1 MILKNI
7 MKCIRSYNTRYT
19 YKRHIYLQFPNQS
32 KLVKYTINNIT
43 NSDETELRCIKKFA
57 CKYLKC
63 SDNDIVISYNKIT
76 FLDKHMN
83 IPMQNLG
90 VSWEDKLHI
99 SILPILS
106 ELSELENNINP
117 VHNINSIKS
126 VDNIDKQQDT
136 NISLDNNS
144 KILFTTKSI

>member
-7 MKCIRSYNTRYT
+7 MHCIRSYNTIYT
-19 YKRHIYLQFPNQS
+19 YKRNIYLQFPNKN

-43 NSDETELRCIKKFA
+43 NSDETELRCIKQFA

-90 VSWEDKLHI
+90 ICWEDKLHI
-99 SILPILS
+99 SILPKLS

-117 VHNINSIKS
+117 VHS
-126 VDNIDKQQDT
+126 VDKLQDID
-136 NISLDNNS
+136 ISLDNNS
-144 KILFTTKSI
+144 KTLFTNKSI

>member
-1 MILKNI
+1 MIIKNI

-43 NSDETELRCIKKFA
+43 NSDETELRCIKQFA

-117 VHNINSIKS
+117 VHNINSINN
-126 VDNIDKQQDT
+126 VNKQQDT
-136 NISLDNNS
+136 DISLDNNS
-144 KILFTTKSI
+144 KILFTNKSI